1 MKPARQWRETMDAE
15 SIYLDHIDQPYGKY
29 FAATVGRFQEG
40 FLRDKTDDLD
50 EAFAL
55 AVDAAVRSL
64 TVIKLRAE
72 IGRPA

>member
-1 MKPARQWRETMDAE
+1 MDAGV
-15 SIYLDHIDQPYGKY
+15 IYVYHIAQPYGKH

-40 FLRDKTDDLD
+40 FLRDKTSDID

-72 IGRPA
+72 IGRHE